1 MYIYISYTH
10 GHTPRHFLLWVK
22 DGQSMFKPSAVV
34 TGLGQALGC
43 EQRVDLGG
51 TPAPWRFLF
60 KHRAFKT
67 EPNCSVFMFLQ
78 VIKHATHQHHETGT
92 LDDSPTINKTFQTA
106 LLFFRQCHLSTILH
120 PRCLGG
126 SLELRKLSKAKTNGS
141 SLAPW
146 IHGVTMGII
155 ADEGGKPV
163 MAA

>member
-106 LLFFRQCHLSTILH
+106 LLFFSSVPPFHHFTPPMLGWFLGIEKVVKGQDERIL
-120 PRCLGG
+120 LG
-126 SLELRKLSKAKTNGS
+126 TMD
-141 SLAPW
+141 PW
-146 IHGVTMGII
+146 GHHGHHRR
-155 ADEGGKPV
+155 
-163 MAA
+163 